1 MKKMIFL
8 KKYNMLWQ
16 KQPKTL
22 LAAAALAMFG
32 IFFAYLSA
40 AAWGSMGW
48 AKDKVMFY
56 LQSPI
61 SVESAQIGRAHV

>member
-40 AAWGSMGW
+40 AAWGS
-48 AKDKVMFY
+48 
-56 LQSPI
+56 LI
-61 SVESAQIGRAHV
+61 SNT